1 MVTEEQA
8 ALAKELGINL
18 DKTPQK
24 LISSNDPRTVVMYI
38 DNLLYSLVH
47 MSAVVVNVTH
57 IIQFKED
64 YILRPHIEKLQ
75 RLRATAPSGLLN
87 KAIKSL
93 G

>member
-1 MVTEEQA
+1 MVTQEQA
-8 ALAKELGINL
+8 SFAKSLGMNL
-18 DKTPQK
+18 DTMPQK

-47 MSAVVVNVTH
+47 MSAEVVNVSEL
-57 IIQFKED
+57 IQFKQD
-64 YILRPHIEKLQ
+64 YILREYIESLQ
-75 RLRATAPSGLLN
+75 KKRASAPSGLLN